1 MCTKIHDLFGVT
13 IWACPKSLECVTT
26 DQHYFNRTM
35 NITLGHP
42 LENRTINITLG
53 HPLENRTMNIT
64 LGHPL
69 ENRTMNITLSNTTL
83 NPGARPPTPSPMHDS
98 PTPSPMHDSPTPS
111 PMLRSPPSPSN
122 YFPSPSNYSHTIAED
137 TAWAHIFWI
146 LPVIFIIM
154 CTIKYRAVMPLP
166 SRIRSFFEPAER
178 YVTRSQSWPQM
189 NSRDEN
195 RTNSEPAFT
204 TVVF

>member
-1 MCTKIHDLFGVT
+1 VIEKGKKKEKEKGT
-13 IWACPKSLECVTT
+13 ERTT
-26 DQHYFNRTM
+26 QVEERRE
-35 NITLGHP
+35 
-42 LENRTINITLG
+42 ENEKRK
-53 HPLENRTMNIT
+53 EK
-64 LGHPL
+64 
-69 ENRTMNITLSNTTL
+69 EK
-83 NPGARPPTPSPMHDS
+83 A
-98 PTPSPMHDSPTPS
+98 
-111 PMLRSPPSPSN
+111 
-122 YFPSPSNYSHTIAED
+122 

-166 SRIRSFFEPAER
+166 SRIRSLFEPAER

-189 NSRDEN
+189 NDRDEN

>member
-13 IWACPKSLECVTT
+13 IWACPKSRECVTT

-64 LGHPL
+64 L
-69 ENRTMNITLSNTTL
+69 SNTTL
-83 NPGARPPTPSPMHDS
+83 NPSPRS
-98 PTPSPMHDSPTPS
+98 PTPSPMAKSPTPS
-111 PMLRSPPSPSN
+111 PMLRLAPSPSN
-122 YFPSPSNYSHTIAED
+122 YWGSPSPSNYSHIIAED
-137 TAWAHIFWI
+137 TSWAHIFWI